1 MNIPNTNPRRKT
13 DLALTRTES
22 GGATCPRGAILV
34 HLEQRQTEWDGL
46 SRLEELVELVRAG
59 GYESR
64 GVVSGRKQVPS
75 PSHFLGSGKV
85 KELVACVHETGC
97 QTVVVNHSLTS
108 VQARNL
114 NQETGA
120 AILDRTGL
128 ILEIF
133 SERAKSYEGKLQ
145 VELARL
151 QYAAGRLVR
160 GWSHLER
167 QKGGIGLRGP
177 GETQLETDRRL
188 IAKRVSTLE
197 GRLRSFEKHR
207 AIERR
212 SRAGAPLVAL
222 VGYTNVGK
230 STLFRE
236 WTGAPAEVADQLFA
250 TLDPTWRQL
259 RLPFGTQG
267 ILVDTVGFI
276 RDLPH
281 ELVAAFRATLSE
293 TRLADLILHVVDASA
308 PGYRLQIDVVNQV
321 LEEIGAG
328 TVPRIEVMN
337 KIDRLGRMPEL
348 ERNPDGMPERVWI
361 SADQRTGFDLLGEA
375 TLAYLKRSA
384 EWGSVIIDDS
394 EGAFRAALYSLGA
407 VRSEHRLETGRTEMT
422 LCLTPADRARLTHR
436 FHFAPERWHC
446 WRSACEVP
454 AYQVASGG

>member
-1 MNIPNTNPRRKT
+1 MNIPKLNPRRKT

-22 GGATCPRGAILV
+22 RGARRLRGAILV
-34 HLEQRQTEWDGL
+34 HQEPRRAKGDAPGQ
-46 SRLEELVELVRAG
+46 LEELIELARSG

-64 GVVSGRKQVPS
+64 GVVSGRRSVTT

-85 KELVACVHETGC
+85 EELVERVRETGC
-97 QTVVVNHSLTS
+97 TIVIVNHALTS

-114 NQETGA
+114 NQATGA
-120 AILDRTGL
+120 TILDRTGL

-133 SERAKSYEGKLQ
+133 SERAQSYEGKLQ

-151 QYAAGRLVR
+151 QYAASRLVR

-188 IAKRVSTLE
+188 IARRVQTLE
-197 GRLRSFEKHR
+197 RRLRSFEKHR
-207 AIERR
+207 ALERR
-212 SRAGAPLVAL
+212 SRVDAPLVAL

-236 WTGAPAEVADQLFA
+236 WTGASVTVADQLFA
-250 TLDPTWRQL
+250 TLDPTWRKL
-259 RLPFGTQG
+259 HLPFGTQA

-293 TRLADLILHVVDASA
+293 TKVADLIVHVVDASA
-308 PGYRLQIDVVNQV
+308 PGYRQQIEVVNQV

-328 TVPRIEVMN
+328 SIPRIEVMN
-337 KIDRLGRMPEL
+337 KIDRLSRPPEL
-348 ERNPDGMPERVWI
+348 ERDPDGIPERVWI
-361 SADQRTGFDLLGEA
+361 SAGERTGFDLLGEA
-375 TLAYLKRSA
+375 TLACLKRRA
-384 EWGSVIIDDS
+384 VWGSVTLDDA
-394 EGAFRAALYSLGA
+394 EGALRAALYSQGA
-407 VRSEHRLETGRTEMT
+407 VRSEHRLESGRTELT
-422 LCLTPADRARLTHR
+422 LCLNRSDWARLAHR
-436 FHFAPERWHC
+436 FQIAPERWQD
-446 WRSACEVP
+446 WEP
-454 AYQVASGG
+454 APEMPRYQVASGG